1 VGLLSTTIFR
11 YMRLAICPLDDVSG
25 VNSYRFATEVQTTA
39 GDATDLYFQLFDAS
53 KNLTQHGFNP
63 GGLRYCPA
71 ALATLQV
78 TFKNIDTS
86 KQFARFASQPFTQD
100 PSIWKVSVLA
110 TDPVSGTV
118 SMKFVLTEGTAT
130 KTCSLN
136 ANFLCSAPPM
146 VGNPTPSFGV

>member
-1 VGLLSTTIFR
+1 
-11 YMRLAICPLDDVSG
+11 MRLSITPLDDVED
-25 VNSYRFATEVQTTA
+25 VNNYHFVTEVESTA
-39 GDATDLYFQLFDAS
+39 GDPIDLYFQLSDAS

-71 ALATLQV
+71 VAATLQI
-78 TFKNIDTS
+78 TFKNVDTS
-86 KQFARFASQPFTQD
+86 KQFNRFATQPFVQD

-110 TDPVSGTV
+110 TDLVTGTV
-118 SMKFVLTEGTAT
+118 SMKFVLTEGVAT

-146 VGNPTPSFGV
+146 VGDPKPQSGVY